1 MATAAGRH
9 PTARGLTRARM
20 PAERD
25 PCRAAGL
32 DRRTLLAGGLG
43 GLALA
48 VHPAAAQLTVTIDRG
63 TVKPLPIAVSPF
75 YADATGLTEDGRR
88 IAQVVGAD
96 LERSGL
102 FRLIDPAAYIQAPAS
117 LAAGGPR
124 FGDWRTINAEA
135 LVMGVVRAA
144 EGDRLA
150 VDFRL
155 FDVSTGSELR
165 GLRFTVARADWRR
178 VAHKIADEVYAR
190 ITGESGYF
198 DTRIVYVAE
207 SGPATARVKRLAL
220 MDQDGANHRFL
231 TAGDALVLT
240 PRFAP
245 DGETVAY
252 LSYAQRTPQVALRDL
267 ASGEEQLL
275 GGFAGMTFSPR
286 FSPDGR
292 YLALTLSEGGNADLF
307 LYDRRTRERRRLT
320 RGGAID
326 TSPAFDPTGER
337 LVFNSDRG
345 GSPQLYVLELAS
357 GRVERISF
365 AEGRYGS
372 PSWSPRG
379 DLVAFVNQKAG
390 DFHIGVMRPD
400 GRDARLLT
408 RSYMDEGPRFAPNGR
423 VLVFART
430 DPRRARTRLFTID
443 VIGYNLR
450 ELATPID
457 ASDPDWSP
465 LRR

>member
-1 MATAAGRH
+1 VAPVPGRR
-9 PTARGLTRARM
+9 PTERGLS
-20 PAERD
+20 
-25 PCRAAGL
+25 AGTV
-32 DRRTLLAGGLG
+32 DRRTLLAAGAAGL
-43 GLALA
+43 LAPW
-48 VHPAAAQLTVTIDRG
+48 PAAAQLTVTIDRG

-75 YADATGLTEDGRR
+75 FGDGEGLAQAGRR

-102 FRLIDPAAYIQAPAS
+102 FRLIDPAAYIQTPAS
-117 LAAGGPR
+117 LAGDGPR
-124 FGDWRTINAEA
+124 FGDWRQLDAEA

-144 EGDRLA
+144 GADSLA

-155 FDVSTGSELR
+155 FDIAAGSELR
-165 GLRFTVARADWRR
+165 GLRFTVARGDWRR
-178 VAHKIADEVYAR
+178 VAHKIADEVYGR

-207 SGPATARVKRLAL
+207 SGPPTQRVKRLAI
-220 MDQDGANHRFL
+220 MDQDGADHRFL
-231 TAGDALVLT
+231 TRGDALVLT

-245 DGETVAY
+245 DGRAVAY
-252 LSYAQRTPQVALRDL
+252 LSYAYGRPRVVLLDVDGG
-267 ASGEEQLL
+267 GEEQL
-275 GGFAGMTFSPR
+275 GNFPGMTFSPR

-292 YLALTLSEGGNADLF
+292 YLALTLAEGGNSDLY
-307 LYDRRTRERRRLT
+307 LYDRRTGERRRLT

-326 TSPAFDPTGER
+326 TSPDFDPTGER

-345 GSPQLYVLELAS
+345 GSPQLYVMALAS
-357 GRVERISF
+357 GDVQRISF
-365 AEGRYGS
+365 GEGRYGS
-372 PSWSPRG
+372 PAWSPRG
-379 DLVAFVNQKAG
+379 DLVAFVNQKRG

-423 VLVFART
+423 ILVFSRT
-430 DPRRARTRLFTID
+430 DPRRDRTRLFSID

-450 ELATPID
+450 ELATPLD

>member
-1 MATAAGRH
+1 VATVSGRH
-9 PTARGLTRARM
+9 PTARRLSVGRRAV
-20 PAERD
+20 
-25 PCRAAGL
+25 
-32 DRRTLLAGGLG
+32 DRRTLLAGGLAG
-43 GLALA
+43 VTLAAL
-48 VHPAAAQLTVTIDRG
+48 PAAAQLTVTIDRG

-75 YADATGLTEDGRR
+75 FGGEADLAEAGRR

-102 FRLIDPAAYIQAPAS
+102 FRVIDPAAYIQTPMA
-117 LAAGGPR
+117 LANDGPR

-135 LVMGVVRAA
+135 LVMGVVRSADA
-144 EGDRLA
+144 DSVT

-155 FDVSTGSELR
+155 FDVAAGSELR
-165 GLRFTVARADWRR
+165 GLRYTAPESDWRR
-178 VAHKIADEVYAR
+178 VAHKIADEVYSR
-190 ITGESGYF
+190 ITGEGGYF
-198 DTRIVYVAE
+198 DTQIVYVAE
-207 SGPATARVKRLAL
+207 SGPPTQRVKRLAI

-231 TAGDALVLT
+231 TRGEALVLT

-245 DGETVAY
+245 DGRSVAF
-252 LSYAQRTPQVALRDL
+252 LSYGYATPQVAVIDVV
-267 ASGEEQLL
+267 SGAEEVL
-275 GGFAGMTFSPR
+275 GDFAGMTFSPR

-292 YLALTLSEGGNADLF
+292 YLALTLAEGGNADLY
-307 LYDRRTRERRRLT
+307 LYDRRTGERRRLT
-320 RGGAID
+320 TGGAID
-326 TSPAFDPTGER
+326 TSPDFDPTGER

-345 GSPQLYVLELAS
+345 GSPQLYVMNLAS
-357 GRVERISF
+357 GATERISF
-365 AEGRYGS
+365 GDGRYGS

-379 DLVAFVNQKAG
+379 DLIAFVNQKAG

-430 DPRRARTRLFTID
+430 DPSRGRTRLFSID

-450 ELATPID
+450 ELATPLD

>member
-1 MATAAGRH
+1 MATVPGRH
-9 PTARGLTRARM
+9 PTALGLSAVRGV
-20 PAERD
+20 
-25 PCRAAGL
+25 L
-32 DRRTLLAGGLG
+32 DRRTLLAGGLAG
-43 GLALA
+43 ATLTAL
-48 VHPAAAQLTVTIDRG
+48 PAAAQLTVTIDRG
-63 TVKPLPIAVSPF
+63 TVKPLPVAVSPF
-75 YADATGLTEDGRR
+75 FGAEEGLADNGRR

-102 FRLIDPAAYIQAPAS
+102 FRLIDPAAYIQPPAA
-117 LAAGGPR
+117 LAEAGPR

-135 LVMGVVRAA
+135 LVMGVVRPADA
-144 EGDRLA
+144 DNLT

-155 FDVSTGSELR
+155 FDVAAGSELR
-165 GLRFTVARADWRR
+165 GLRYTVPAADWRR
-178 VAHKIADEVYAR
+178 VAHKIADEVYSR

-198 DTRIVYVAE
+198 DTQIVYVAE
-207 SGPATARVKRLAL
+207 SGPPTQRIKRLAI
-220 MDQDGANHRFL
+220 MDQDGADHRFL
-231 TAGDALVLT
+231 TRGEALVLT

-245 DGETVAY
+245 DGRSVAY
-252 LSYAQRTPQVALRDL
+252 LSYGYGRPQVALIDL
-267 ASGEEQLL
+267 ASGAEELL
-275 GGFAGMTFSPR
+275 GDFGGMTFSPR

-292 YLALTLSEGGNADLF
+292 YLAFTLADGGNSDLY
-307 LYDRRTRERRRLT
+307 LYDRRTGERRRLT
-320 RGGAID
+320 TGGAID
-326 TSPAFDPTGER
+326 TSPDFDPTGER

-345 GSPQLYVLELAS
+345 GSPQLYVMNLA
-357 GRVERISF
+357 GGATERISF
-365 AEGRYGS
+365 GDGRYGS
-372 PSWSPRG
+372 PAWSPRG

-390 DFHIGVMRPD
+390 DFHIGVMRSD

-430 DPRRARTRLFTID
+430 DPERGRTRLFSID

-450 ELATPID
+450 ELATPLD

>member
-1 MATAAGRH
+1 LSAAR
-9 PTARGLTRARM
+9 RGLTR
-20 PAERD
+20 
-25 PCRAAGL
+25 
-32 DRRTLLAGGLG
+32 RTVLLG
-43 GLALA
+43 GLAGTTLA
-48 VHPAAAQLTVTIDRG
+48 LPAAAQLTVTIDRG

-75 YADATGLTEDGRR
+75 FGAAEGTAEHGRR
-88 IAQVVGAD
+88 LAQVVGAD

-102 FRLIDPAAYIQAPAS
+102 FRVIDPAAYIQRPAA
-117 LAAGGPR
+117 LANDGPR

-135 LVMGVVRAA
+135 LVMGVVRPAA
-144 EGDRLA
+144 ADNLT

-155 FDVSTGSELR
+155 FDVAAGRELR
-165 GLRFTVARADWRR
+165 GLRFTTPRAEWRR
-178 VAHKIADEVYAR
+178 VAHKIADEVYSR

-207 SGPATARVKRLAL
+207 SGPPTQRIKRLAI

-231 TAGDALVLT
+231 TGGEALVLT

-245 DGETVAY
+245 DGGSVAY
-252 LSYAQRTPQVALRDL
+252 LSYAYGTPRVALLDITT
-267 ASGEEQLL
+267 GEEQLI
-275 GGFAGMTFSPR
+275 GDFAGMTFSPR

-292 YLALTLSEGGNADLF
+292 FLALTLADGGNSDLY
-307 LYDRRTRERRRLT
+307 LYDRRTGERRRLT
-320 RGGAID
+320 SGGAID

-345 GSPQLYVLELAS
+345 GSPQLYVMNLGTGTS
-357 GRVERISF
+357 ERISF
-365 AEGRYGS
+365 GDGRFGS
-372 PSWSPRG
+372 PAWSPRG
-379 DLVAFVNQKAG
+379 DLVAFVNQEGG

-400 GRDARLLT
+400 GRDARRLT

-423 VLVFART
+423 VLVFSRT
-430 DPRRARTRLFTID
+430 DPRRGRTRLFSID

-450 ELATPID
+450 ELATPLD